1 MPYTK
6 ASFAKMRAKSRK
18 DKIEDL
24 KDRAMAAYE
33 LYADLKSKLYELD
46 ELEGDKLH
54 MWCEDQPL

>member
-1 MPYTK
+1 MPYSK
-6 ASFAKMRAKSRK
+6 ASFDKMRAKKRK

-24 KDRAMAAYE
+24 KDRAMAAYD
-33 LYADLKSKLYELD
+33 LYARLKAHLYELD